1 MQQLVLENN
10 APIELGGGKPTKAL
24 PLNFSREKKEKKGGG
39 KKKKQRTPRSLKYA
53 LEAKQ

>member
-10 APIELGGGKPTKAL
+10 APIKLGGGQPKKAL
-24 PLNFSREKKEKKGGG
+24 PSQLLPRKKRKKKEGN
-39 KKKKQRTPRSLKYA
+39 KKQRTPRSLKYA

>member
-39 KKKKQRTPRSLKYA
+39 KKKTAHSPKLKVRT
-53 LEAKQ
+53 

>member
-24 PLNFSREKKEKKGGG
+24 PLNFSREKKEKKRGG
-39 KKKKQRTPRSLKYA
+39 KQKQRTPRSLKYA